1 MRLRRQRRI
10 HRSDP
15 AFQSRQGKRRPQKRE
30 VFALGVMRHWLCV
43 VCLAASALAAATPPP
58 NIILITLDTTRADRM
73 GFLGS
78 KRGLT
83 PNLDALAQQSAV
95 FSRAYAQAPLTSP
108 SHATIL
114 TGTYPQFHQVF
125 DFPDVLAKDLPYA
138 PDLLHG
144 RGYTTAAFLGS
155 IALDPNGGAPGFERG
170 FDVYDA
176 GFTSLG
182 FQKEED
188 RYHTVERRGGEVVE
202 RAIRWLGQNPKRPF
216 FLWVHLYD
224 PHEPYDPPEPYK
236 TRYAAEPY
244 DGEIAYMD
252 SAVGRLFQE
261 LKTRGLYDSAMI
273 AVMADHGESLG
284 AHGENNHGFFL
295 YDETIHV
302 PLVIKLPLA
311 SAAENQG
318 EKTTPKQIGSQIDDR
333 VELIDVMPTLLQ
345 TAGITVPAEVQGQS
359 LLGLMS
365 GSQRTGTVEAWRD
378 RPAYAQAD
386 YPHIAFGWS
395 ALQSLRTGKYLYV
408 QAPRR
413 ELYDQSADPEA
424 EHNLASSSAA
434 VADTL
439 GGQVQSLREK
449 TSSKR
454 EAPKLSD
461 DKVAALDVGAQAKL
475 ASLGYVTS
483 GSHAFQ
489 SSDSGSDR
497 SSGQADPKD
506 KIETIHLIRRLNDL
520 LDDRHLQESIPIL
533 QKLITENPDM
543 PMPYY
548 RLGGI
553 YADEKDYD
561 KALPMLRKAVAMDPK
576 FAQAE
581 LALGRTL
588 MRTGDLN
595 EATGVFEKLTASAP
609 YMADAHVMLEIVYAR
624 TNRVPET
631 ISECEKVL
639 KLLPDHFGSYL
650 TLGQFLAKS
659 GDLEAAVP
667 NLQKAVELRPRLPAP
682 HMFLADVYALMGRQA
697 DADRERA
704 EGRRLAAT
712 PPYPANTAPN
722 AVSPI
727 APQQ

>member
-1 MRLRRQRRI
+1 M
-10 HRSDP
+10 
-15 AFQSRQGKRRPQKRE
+15 F
-30 VFALGVMRHWLCV
+30 GVGLIRHWLCAA
-43 VCLAASALAAATPPP
+43 CLAVSALAAATPPP

-83 PNLDALAQQSAV
+83 PNLDALAQQSSV
-95 FSRAYAQAPLTSP
+95 FTRAYAQAPLTSP

-144 RGYTTAAFLGS
+144 HGYSTAAFLGS

-176 GFTSLG
+176 GFTSIG
-182 FQKEED
+182 FQNEGD

-202 RAIRWLGQNPKRPF
+202 RAIAWLSRNPKAPF

-236 TRYAAEPY
+236 SRYAAEPY

-252 SAVGRLFQE
+252 SAVGKLLRE
-261 LKTRGLYDSAMI
+261 LRTRGLYDGAMI

-302 PLVIKLPLA
+302 PLLIKLPQG
-311 SAAENQG
+311 SA
-318 EKTTPKQIGSQIDDR
+318 KKQIDDR
-333 VELIDVMPTLLQ
+333 VELIDVMPTLVQ
-345 TAGITVPAEVQGQS
+345 TAGIAVPAQVQGQS
-359 LLGLMS
+359 LLGLIS
-365 GSQRTGTVEAWRD
+365 GAKGAGTVEAWHD

-413 ELYDQSADPEA
+413 ELYDQTADPNA

-439 GGQVQSLREK
+439 GGQVQTLREK
-449 TSSKR
+449 TASKR

-483 GSHAFQ
+483 GSHAFK
-489 SSDSGSDR
+489 SSDAASE
-497 SSGQADPKD
+497 ADPKD
-506 KIETIHLIRRLNDL
+506 KIETIQLIRRFNDL
-520 LDDRHLQESIPIL
+520 LDDGHLQESIPIL
-533 QKLITENPDM
+533 EKLIADNPDM

-561 KALPMLRKAVAMDPK
+561 KALPLLRKAVAMDPK

-588 MRTGDLN
+588 MRTGDLK
-595 EATGVFEKLTASAP
+595 EATSVFEKLTDSAP

-631 ISECEKVL
+631 ISECQKVL

-659 GDLEAAVP
+659 GDLEAALP
-667 NLQKAVELRPRLPAP
+667 NLQKAAELRPGMPAP
-682 HMFLADVYALMGRQA
+682 HLFLADVYTQMGRQA
-697 DADRERA
+697 DAERERA
-704 EGRRLAAT
+704 EGRRLAEN
-712 PPYPANTAPN
+712 PPTPANTAPN
-722 AVSPI
+722 
-727 APQQ
+727 

>member
-1 MRLRRQRRI
+1 MGRDRGFQR
-10 HRSDP
+10 S
-15 AFQSRQGKRRPQKRE
+15 K
-30 VFALGVMRHWLCV
+30 VFSVGVTRHWLSV

-83 PNLDALAQQSAV
+83 PNLDTLAQQSAV
-95 FSRAYAQAPLTSP
+95 FTRAYAQAPLTSP

-125 DFPDVLAKDLPYA
+125 DFPDVLAKDFPYA
-138 PDLLHG
+138 PDLLHSH
-144 RGYTTAAFLGS
+144 GYRTAAFLGS
-155 IALDPNGGAPGFERG
+155 IALDPNAGAPGFERG

-176 GFTSLG
+176 GFTSVG

-202 RAIRWLGQNPKRPF
+202 RAIKWLDQNHKGPF

-236 TRYAAEPY
+236 SRYAAEPY

-252 SAVGRLFQE
+252 SAVGKLLQQ
-261 LKTRGLYDSAMI
+261 LKTRGLYDGAVI

-302 PLVIKLPLA
+302 PLLIKLPQG
-311 SAAENQG
+311 SA
-318 EKTTPKQIGSQIDDR
+318 EKPIDDR

-345 TAGITVPAEVQGQS
+345 TAGIDAPAEVQGQS
-359 LLGLMS
+359 LLGLMGVTKS
-365 GSQRTGTVEAWRD
+365 GQNAAVEPWHD

-413 ELYDQSADPEA
+413 ELYDQTADPNA
-424 EHNLASSSAA
+424 QHNLASSTAA

-439 GGQVQSLREK
+439 GGQVQNLREK
-449 TSSKR
+449 TISKR
-454 EAPKLSD
+454 QAPKLSE
-461 DKVAALDVGAQAKL
+461 DKVAALDAGAQAKL

-483 GSHAFQ
+483 GSHAFK
-489 SSDSGSDR
+489 SSEPASNLTSHT
-497 SSGQADPKD
+497 SEAEADPKD
-506 KIETIHLIRRLNDL
+506 KIETIQLIRRVNDL
-520 LDDRHLQESIPIL
+520 IDDRHFHESIPIL
-533 QKLITENPDM
+533 EKLIAENPDM

-576 FAQAE
+576 FVQAE

-595 EATGVFEKLTASAP
+595 EATSVFEKLTANAP
-609 YMADAHVMLEIVYAR
+609 YMADAHVLLEIVYAR

-667 NLQKAVELRPRLPAP
+667 NLQKAAQLRPAMPAP
-682 HMFLADVYALMGRQA
+682 HMFLADVYEHLGRQP

-704 EGRRLAAT
+704 EGRRLAAN
-712 PPYPANTAPN
+712 PPIPANAAPN
-722 AVSPI
+722 GVLPNST
-727 APQQ
+727 PQQ